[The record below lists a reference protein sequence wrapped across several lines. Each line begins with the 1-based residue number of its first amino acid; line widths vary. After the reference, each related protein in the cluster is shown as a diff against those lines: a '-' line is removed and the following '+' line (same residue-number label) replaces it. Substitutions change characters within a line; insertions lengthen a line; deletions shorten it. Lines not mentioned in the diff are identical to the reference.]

1 MIDSHAHLDSVG
13 DDTGAVLSRARQAGL
28 KRILTIGTDP
38 SSIAAA
44 LRIAETNDDVFA
56 AVGRHPH
63 EASGFGDADLVE
75 LEGAVTSSAKVRAIG
90 ETGLDFYR
98 DHAPRE
104 DQRRTFI
111 AQIELARLLELPL
124 VIHTRAADD
133 DTLDLL
139 AAYGEDLTVI
149 LHCFS
154 MPDRLEEC
162 AERGYCFSFAGNVTY
177 PKAVEL
183 QEAARL
189 APAERLLV
197 ETDSP
202 YLAPQ
207 SLRGKP
213 NEPANVCETARF
225 VAELRGIGYG
235 ELERRV
241 EANAQRIFNW

>member
-1 MIDSHAHLDSVG
+1 MIDSHAHLDLC
-13 DDTGAVLSRARQAGL
+13 DEPEAVLARARQAGVR
-28 KRILTIGTDP
+28 RILTIGTDP
-38 SSIAAA
+38 ASIAAT
-44 LRIAETNDDVFA
+44 LSIAETNDDVSA

-63 EASGFGDADLVE
+63 AAGDFGDADL
-75 LEGAVTSSAKVRAIG
+75 LEIERVAKASARVRAIG

-98 DHAPRE
+98 DLAPRE

-111 AQIELARLLELPL
+111 AQIGLARRLELPL
-124 VIHTRAADD
+124 VIHTRAADE

-139 AAYGEDLTVI
+139 ATYGADLTVI

-154 MPDRLEEC
+154 MPDRLKEC
-162 AERGYCFSFAGNVTY
+162 ADRGYCFSFAGNVTY

-189 APAERLLV
+189 VPAERLLV

-207 SLRGKP
+207 SLRGKA
-213 NEPANVCETARF
+213 NEPTNVCETARF
-225 VAELRGIGYG
+225 VAELRGVGYG
-235 ELERRV
+235 ELEEQV